1 MTAADFSA
9 HVPSI
14 MRLSSPASSPPR
26 VPVAAALLAAALL
39 AAALGSGC
47 AWSARAGVTGTVRD
61 LTELGAEAH
70 VSGAGGLRCGRGVC
84 LAGVR
89 ADGGFFNG
97 RPSGVAAG
105 TLEYL
110 WFFGA
115 NAAAVGVSWGPR
127 LVGDDSGHIVSA
139 HLTAFEPFPP
149 ASPVGSVGAGIAAG
163 WGFGDEA
170 VRGGWFGV
178 ALFWEFGD
186 LFSHK

>member
-1 MTAADFSA
+1 
-9 HVPSI
+9 
-14 MRLSSPASSPPR
+14 MRPPPR
-26 VPVAAALLAAALL
+26 TSVLLLLAGLLSAGLLSVLLLAAG
-39 AAALGSGC
+39 LGGC
-47 AWSARAGVTGTVRD
+47 AFSLRAGATGTVRD
-61 LTELGAEAH
+61 LTELGAEAN

-89 ADGGFFNG
+89 ADGGIFG
-97 RPSGVAAG
+97 RRPSGAAAG

-115 NAAAVGVSWGPR
+115 NAAAVGVSFGPR
-127 LVGDDSGHIVSA
+127 LVGEDAGQVVSV

-149 ASPVGSVGAGIAAG
+149 GRPAGSVGAGLAAG

>member
-1 MTAADFSA
+1 
-9 HVPSI
+9 
-14 MRLSSPASSPPR
+14 MRISSPASSPPR
-26 VPVAAALLAAALL
+26 VPVAAALVATALL
-39 AAALGSGC
+39 AVALGSGC

-89 ADGGFFNG
+89 ADGGFFDG
-97 RPSGVAAG
+97 RPSGTAAG

-149 ASPVGSVGAGIAAG
+149 ASPAGSVGAGIAAG